1 MKFNIASLQPK
12 NYSGAALADAMEAS
26 MNASTGHALYK
37 YKVHYASDPGKIQ
50 VNLCLNVNLAHN
62 WQLSGVTQ
70 PLSATD
76 HPLVWDSGANQIQ
89 ITNWG
94 TDAQGP
100 VIFLKNLQSGVTG
113 EMHLVGV
120 AFNPNVTGPT
130 DYIDWSN
137 GD

>member
-1 MKFNIASLQPK
+1 
-12 NYSGAALADAMEAS
+12 

-100 VIFLKNLQSGVTG
+100 IIFSK
-113 EMHLVGV
+113 
-120 AFNPNVTGPT
+120 PPK
-130 DYIDWSN
+130 WSN
-137 GD
+137 GGNALSGGSFQPKCGRAYRLY